1 MDILIIGLSG
11 VGIEVAKNIVLAG
24 PKTVNIYDK

>member
-1 MDILIIGLSG
+1 MRG

-24 PKTVNIYDK
+24 PKSLTIYDPIRNA